1 MDEVR
6 SGSESAE
13 DTGSINNVA
22 VPDPGVTAQSGDA
35 EPAAHACSS
44 PAELRKASA
53 QQALVRRRGDE
64 DRENSERLT
73 RLFMFNAFDR
83 AIVNVSYSFD
93 MRRVVPESA
102 LVSVSFIGLD
112 ALGLSYSA
120 DTGLISGVPR
130 KLGKFTVTFSFSFRG
145 QAFTRNAELT
155 SVSLWKNNPVPAG
168 TPFMKPD
175 EDSAFIAGAEDGSLL
190 SLAGASKRGRSHAQD
205 GRPRDDDFCIDSL
218 PGTGWQFA
226 SVADGAGSARFSRRG
241 SELAAE
247 AGRECFR
254 KSFSVPVFS
263 AKVDALLRL
272 YTESGDE
279 ASFTDGLRQLFAP
292 FFSEI
297 VRSYL
302 DKADAEIRN
311 YGGVSGFA
319 GMKREDFYTTFL
331 CSLVRKFSLG
341 RLVVS
346 FSVGDGAIGLV
357 DASRGISA
365 LLNRPDE
372 GQYFGETMFLS
383 ENIITEPGEVA
394 ARINIKLVDRFDAL
408 LLMTDGVTDPV
419 FSSDRNLNDMRCW
432 LDFWNGLSQ
441 TVVFSRINAELERQ
455 LLGWLDF
462 WSRGNHDDRTLVA
475 AF

>member
-6 SGSESAE
+6 SGSGSQAE
-13 DTGSINNVA
+13 ACPINNVSVSDPSVAADSSEAVAA
-22 VPDPGVTAQSGDA
+22 VPL
-35 EPAAHACSS
+35 HAGLS

-53 QQALVRRRGDE
+53 QQAQTRKRDDE
-64 DRENSERLT
+64 ENDNGERLS
-73 RLFMFNAFDR
+73 RFFMFNAFDR

-93 MRRVVPESA
+93 MRKVVPESA
-102 LVSVSFIGLD
+102 LATVSFIGLD
-112 ALGLSYSA
+112 TLGLSYSA
-120 DTGLISGVPR
+120 DTGLLSGVPKR
-130 KLGKFTVTFSFSFRG
+130 LGKFTVTFNFSFRG
-145 QAFTRNAELT
+145 QAFTRNAELA
-155 SVSLWKNNPVPAG
+155 SVSLWTDNPVPPG

-175 EDSAFIAGAEDGSLL
+175 EDSAFIAGAGGSLL
-190 SLAGASKRGRSHAQD
+190 SLVGASRRGRSHAQD
-205 GRPRDDDFCIDSL
+205 GRPRDADFCIDCI
-218 PGTGWQFA
+218 PGTGWLLA
-226 SVADGAGSARFSRRG
+226 AVADGAGSSMFSRRG
-241 SELAAE
+241 SKLAAD
-247 AGRECFR
+247 AVRKCFR
-254 KSFSVPVFS
+254 ESFSAQDVS
-263 AKVDALLRL
+263 GMVDALLRS
-272 YTESGDE
+272 YTQSGDE
-279 ASFTDGLRQLFAP
+279 ESFTSGLRGLFAP
-292 FFSEI
+292 FFSGA

-302 DKADAEIRN
+302 ERTDREIE
-311 YGGVSGFA
+311 SGAAA
-319 GMKREDFYTTFL
+319 GLGEMRREDFYTTFL
-331 CSLVRKFSLG
+331 CSLVRKFAQGWLI
-341 RLVVS
+341 VS

-365 LLNRPDE
+365 LLNKPDE

-441 TVVFSRINAELERQ
+441 TVVLSRVNAELERQ